1 MRFVMDILNLT
12 PAQLKHAADIKEQI
26 AALENELQSIVRGGG
41 GNGVP
46 SPLRTRRNR
55 MSAAGR
61 ARIIAAQ
68 KARWAKFKKGKGKG
82 KAAPRAKSRRFSAAA
97 RAKIAAA
104 ARARWA
110 KAKASGKNSL

>member
-1 MRFVMDILNLT
+1 MDILNLT

-26 AALENELQSIVRGGG
+26 AALEDELQSIVRGGG
-41 GNGVP
+41 GGNGVP
-46 SPLRTRRNR
+46 SPFRTRRNR

-68 KARWAKFKKGKGKG
+68 KARWAKFKKEKGASGSTVKT
-82 KAAPRAKSRRFSAAA
+82 RRFSAAA

-110 KAKASGKNSL
+110 KVKAAGKNSL

>member
-1 MRFVMDILNLT
+1 MDILNLT
-12 PAQLKHAADIKEQI
+12 PTQLKHAANIKEQI
-26 AALENELQSIVRGGG
+26 AALEDELQSIVRGGG
-41 GNGVP
+41 FSRSSTNGSPAP
-46 SPLRTRRNR
+46 SRTRRNR

-68 KARWAKFKKGKGKG
+68 KARWAKFKKVKP
-82 KAAPRAKSRRFSAAA
+82 ASAAKGTRRTLSA
-97 RAKIAAA
+97 SAKAKIAAA

>member
-1 MRFVMDILNLT
+1 MDILNLT
-12 PAQLKHAADIKEQI
+12 PSQLKHAADIKEQI
-26 AALENELQSIVRGGG
+26 AALENELQSIVRGVG
-41 GNGVP
+41 GNSSSGNGAPAP
-46 SPLRTRRNR
+46 SRTRRNR

-68 KARWAKFKKGKGKG
+68 KARWAKFKKGKPAP
-82 KAAPRAKSRRFSAAA
+82 AAKKRTLSSAAK
-97 RAKIAAA
+97 AKIAAA

>member
-1 MRFVMDILNLT
+1 MDILNLT

-26 AALENELQSIVRGGG
+26 AALEDQLQSIARGSGR
-41 GNGVP
+41 NGAP
-46 SPLRTRRNR
+46 SPLRSRRNR

-61 ARIIAAQ
+61 AKIIAAQ
-68 KARWAKFKKGKGKG
+68 KARWAKFKKTKGTPARVAGKGT
-82 KAAPRAKSRRFSAAA
+82 RRFSAAA

>member
-1 MRFVMDILNLT
+1 MDILNLT

-26 AALENELQSIVRGGG
+26 AALEHELQSIARGAGAG
-41 GNGVP
+41 RASNGAP
-46 SPLRTRRNR
+46 AGSRMRRNR

-68 KARWAKFKKGKGKG
+68 RARWAKYKKTHGRSRSASTVKRRTLSASA
-82 KAAPRAKSRRFSAAA
+82 KAR
-97 RAKIAAA
+97 IAAA

-110 KAKASGKNSL
+110 RAKAAGRNSL

>member
-1 MRFVMDILNLT
+1 MDILNLT

-26 AALENELQSIVRGGG
+26 AALENELQAIVRGGG
-41 GNGVP
+41 GNSVP
-46 SPLRTRRNR
+46 SPLRSRRNR

-68 KARWAKFKKGKGKG
+68 KARWAKFKKSNGG
-82 KAAPRAKSRRFSAAA
+82 AAPKTKSRRFSAAA

>member
-1 MRFVMDILNLT
+1 MDILNLT

-26 AALENELQSIVRGGG
+26 AALEDELQSIVRGGI
-41 GNGVP
+41 GNGAP
-46 SPLRTRRNR
+46 SPSRTRRNR

-68 KARWAKFKKGKGKG
+68 KARWAKFKKSNGR
-82 KAAPRAKSRRFSAAA
+82 AVPRTKSRKFSAAA

>member
-1 MRFVMDILNLT
+1 MDILNLT

-26 AALENELQSIVRGGG
+26 IALESELQSILGGIRHVA
-41 GNGVP
+41 NGAAP
-46 SPLRTRRNR
+46 SPFRTRRNR

-68 KARWAKFKKGKGKG
+68 RARWAKFKSGRGG
-82 KAAPRAKSRRFSAAA
+82 KARPAGKRTLNAAA

-110 KAKASGKNSL
+110 RAKAAGKSSL

>member
-1 MRFVMDILNLT
+1 MDILNLT

-26 AALENELQSIVRGGG
+26 AALEDQLQSIVRGSG

-46 SPLRTRRNR
+46 SPSRSRRNR
-55 MSAAGR
+55 MSSAGR

-68 KARWAKFKKGKGKG
+68 KARWAKFKKGKPAPARAAGK
-82 KAAPRAKSRRFSAAA
+82 RRFSAAA

-104 ARARWA
+104 ARRRWA